1 MTAIDILGWV
11 ATAVVVISFTVK
23 DMWRL
28 RIVNSIGTLLWII
41 YGALKQDYPIL
52 AVNAMILMTHFIW
65 FDRKRKGA
73 V

>member
-11 ATAVVVISFTVK
+11 ATGAVVVSFTVK
-23 DMWRL
+23 DMWQL
-28 RIVNSIGTLLWII
+28 RVVNSIGALLWII
-41 YGALKQDYPIL
+41 YGGLKQDYPIVV
-52 AVNAMILMTHFIW
+52 VNAMILIAHFIW